1 MYIMNIWTNAHT
13 FKNKGE
19 NPMNTNIA
27 RIQEAINRNSELFE
41 ELANLYKIFGDSS
54 RVKILVALTQSEMC
68 VGEISEFLSITQ
80 SAVSHQL
87 RILKTSNLVKSRREG
102 KNIIYSLADE
112 HIKHIIDCGMEH
124 IAE

>member
-1 MYIMNIWTNAHT
+1 MYIMNIWTNAHIS
-13 FKNKGE
+13 KSKGK

-112 HIKHIIDCGMEH
+112 HI
-124 IAE
+124 

>member
-1 MYIMNIWTNAHT
+1 MNS
-13 FKNKGE
+13 
-19 NPMNTNIA
+19 NIA
-27 RIQEAINRNSELFE
+27 RIQDAINRNSELFE
-41 ELANLYKIFGDSS
+41 ELASLYKIFGDSS

-87 RILKTSNLVKSRREG
+87 RILKTSNLVKSRRDG
-102 KNIIYSLADE
+102 KNVIYSLADE

-124 IAE
+124 ITE